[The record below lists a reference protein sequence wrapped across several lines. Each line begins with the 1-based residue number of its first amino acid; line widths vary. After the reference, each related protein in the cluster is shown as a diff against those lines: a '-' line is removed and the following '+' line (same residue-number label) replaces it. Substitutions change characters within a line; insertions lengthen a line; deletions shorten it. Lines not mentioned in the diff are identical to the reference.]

1 MGYLG
6 SKAASGAYQKIIA
19 LMPAH
24 DIYIE
29 THLGGGAI
37 MLRKPLAA
45 RNIGIDIDPLTINDF
60 TEKNADFLNSGQF
73 EIVQADGVE
82 LLNRFNFQAAGSVLV
97 YCDPPYLPETR
108 TSKNCYRHEY
118 TIEDHVSLIECLRGL
133 PSNVHVMLSGYPSK
147 LYDSLL
153 NSWHSSEFQVMTRGG
168 VRTEKLWVNFDP
180 AAAPRFSAAF
190 AGDDYEDR
198 RRIKR
203 KAERWRKKYIQLSQ
217 QERMAIM
224 AELANVDFDAQQ
236 SEISA

>member
-24 DIYIE
+24 DTYIE

-45 RNIGIDIDPLTINDF
+45 MNIGLDIDPATINDF
-60 TEKNADFLNSGQF
+60 TEKNADFLGSGKF
-73 EIVQADGVE
+73 KIIQADSVG
-82 LLNRFNFQAAGSVLV
+82 LLQGFNFQAAGSVLV

-118 TIEDHVSLIECLRGL
+118 TIEDHLSLIECLRGL
-133 PSNVHVMLSGYPSK
+133 PSNVYVMLSGYPSK

-153 NSWHSSEFQVMTRGG
+153 NSWHSTEFQVMTRGG

-180 AAAPRFSAAF
+180 AAVLRFSSAF
-190 AGDDYEDR
+190 AGEDYEDR

-203 KAERWRKKYIQLSQ
+203 KAERWRKKYIQLSS

-224 AELANVDFDAQQ
+224 AELADVDFDDA
-236 SEISA
+236 SLRKTS